1 MRPDILLR
9 DYARCAID
17 FINQCTPID
26 GINIKKIEPPYGVN
40 FNFNQCPKRET
51 VESKYHLDET
61 MGLIRRLFLL
71 KIKYLVVWKPN
82 TVMEYVVMEILG
94 DILLKHICVAGKIV
108 RAIAHPS

>member
-1 MRPDILLR
+1 MESILTSINALKEKLLKVSIILMR
-9 DYARCAID
+9 
-17 FINQCTPID
+17 QW
-26 GINIKKIEPPYGVN
+26 V
-40 FNFNQCPKRET
+40 
-51 VESKYHLDET
+51 
-61 MGLIRRLFLL
+61 LIRRLFLL